1 MSSLSNNLN
10 VCNSLIL
17 IADDNAVEQQILT
30 RIINSEGINT
40 ISCSNGAQVVTLAKE
55 KLPDL
60 ILMDIMMPHMNGYE
74 ACRKL
79 KQNLNT
85 TDIPVIF
92 LTSKIDI
99 EDKHKGFEAGGV
111 DYIIKPFDRT
121 ELTMRIKT
129 HLKLKKAM
137 DKLSSYNKWLE
148 NMINS
153 EVTSHALKEFQEIE

>member
-1 MSSLSNNLN
+1 MNSLVNNLN

-17 IADDNAVEQQILT
+17 IADDNAIEQQILT
-30 RIINSEGINT
+30 RIIKSEGINT

-74 ACRKL
+74 ACKKL
-79 KQNLNT
+79 KQCLQT

-92 LTSKIDI
+92 LTSKMEI

-111 DYIIKPFDRT
+111 DYVIKPFDRT

-148 NMINS
+148 NMINT
-153 EVTSHALKEFQEIE
+153 EITSDNLKEFQEIE